1 MFAWD
6 PARRR
11 VKMRVRGE
19 EEEPGEGRGQMSRSL
34 EYPLLFLLPSFPARL
49 LFLANGDIAG
59 VGSSPKKKEARVG
72 G

>member
-1 MFAWD
+1 
-6 PARRR
+6 
-11 VKMRVRGE
+11 MRARGE
-19 EEEPGEGRGQMSRSL
+19 EEEPGEERGQMSRSL
-34 EYPLLFLLPSFPARL
+34 DHLLLLLLLLLPSFPAQL